1 MPEEREIVLEARV
14 EDISKAVEF
23 IGRAMAAFGVSQS
36 QIVATHPAGHSL
48 KIKPWEPSWLL
59 KRLSPTMIYLIQS
72 IVDGLM
78 YEFVDGR
85 SSLISTT
92 NKS

>member
-1 MPEEREIVLEARV
+1 MAGRWMMPEKREIVLEARV

-36 QIVATHPAGHSL
+36 QTAAAHPAGYSL

-59 KRLSPTMIYLIQS
+59 KRLAPTMMWMNGQS
-72 IVDGLM
+72 ACL
-78 YEFVDGR
+78 
-85 SSLISTT
+85 
-92 NKS
+92 